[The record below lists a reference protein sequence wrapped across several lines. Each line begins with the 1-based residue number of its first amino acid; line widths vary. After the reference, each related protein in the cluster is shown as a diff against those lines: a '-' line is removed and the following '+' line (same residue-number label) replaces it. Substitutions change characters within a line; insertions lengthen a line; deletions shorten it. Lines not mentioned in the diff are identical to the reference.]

1 MLCRLAVLRPVRVVR
16 MLSEKRGI
24 DNQSNVEPKRAKSGQ
39 SKPITDFFK
48 KSSTTTVK
56 IQEKTDNTKAE
67 VVREDEETVQEVK
80 VSSDFKA
87 QFVSSL
93 TEEQRELLDL
103 EITTM
108 EDSWFQA
115 LSGEFLKPY
124 FLTLKR
130 FLKAQYAAKQTIFPP
145 QNDIY
150 SWSRLTPLNNVK
162 AIILG
167 QDPYHNFNQAHGLAF
182 SVKAPTP
189 PPPSL
194 KNMYKALKIDYPEFV
209 IPTGSGSGDLT
220 KWADRGVLLLNACL
234 TVKAHEANS
243 HAKKGW
249 EQFTEVVLR
258 KAIENERKIVLLLWG
273 SPAQKR
279 ITGMKLNPAKIHVLK
294 AVHPSPLSAHRGY
307 FECHHY
313 VKSNEWLI
321 ANGEEPTDWALKE
334 GNVIDYH
341 KK

>member
-1 MLCRLAVLRPVRVVR
+1 MLT
-16 MLSEKRGI
+16 EKRGLE
-24 DNQSNVEPKRAKSGQ
+24 NQSNVDPKRAKSGQ
-39 SKPITDFFK
+39 GKPITEFFK

-56 IQEKTDNTKAE
+56 IQEKAE
-67 VVREDEETVQEVK
+67 EPKVEVEELKEEVAEK
-80 VSSDFKA
+80 VNVSSDFKTK
-87 QFVSSL
+87 FISTL
-93 TEEQRELLDL
+93 TEEQKELLDL
-103 EITTM
+103 EINTM

-115 LSGEFLKPY
+115 LSGEFLRPY

-162 AIILG
+162 AVILG

-194 KNMYKALKIDYPEFV
+194 RNMYKALKIDYPEFV
-209 IPTGSGSGDLT
+209 IPTGSGAGDLS

-243 HAKKGW
+243 HAKRGW
-249 EQFTEVVLR
+249 EQFTEVVLK

-279 ITGMKLNPAKIHVLK
+279 IVGMKLKPDKIHVLK

-321 ANGEEPTDWALKE
+321 ANGEKPIDWTLKD
-334 GNVIDYH
+334 GNVIDYYT